1 MEQIRFV
8 RDDGLEFLMDGSFR
22 GPAPWG
28 ILSFSGFGNIES
40 EITTEK
46 YASGD
51 GVEVTGEYIPQRPL
65 DIKADVKD
73 TKNNAEERVN
83 ALGFFNPKH
92 RFTVYPTQDGVTR
105 WIAARLQKCK
115 CDPPTR
121 GECATLELAMI
132 CPDPY
137 FNDMDSYGKD
147 IAAKAGGMVFPFR
160 SPVGVGFNTGYF
172 LHSKTTQII
181 NNGHVNTDLIIDI
194 TAVGEV
200 VNPKIIKDNAYV
212 RMKMTLTDGD
222 VLRIDLQKGRITLNG
237 ENCIGRID
245 RTSSFQDM
253 KIEPGTSVIS
263 FDADGGD
270 TNMSIV
276 LYYTPKYLG
285 V

>member
-28 ILSFSGFGNIES
+28 ILSFSGFGNIEN

-51 GVEVTGEYIPQRPL
+51 GVEVTGEYIPQRAL

-73 TKNNAEERVN
+73 TKNNAEERTY
-83 ALGFFNPKH
+83 ALSFFNPKH
-92 RFTVYPTQDGVTR
+92 KFTVYPTQNGVTR
-105 WIAARLQKCK
+105 WIAARLQKSK
-115 CDPPTR
+115 CDPPTL

-137 FNDMDSYGKD
+137 WNDIDSYGQD
-147 IAAKAGGMVFPFR
+147 IAAKAGGMVFPYR
-160 SPVGVGFNTGYF
+160 CPVGGGFNTGYF

-194 TAVGEV
+194 TAAGEV
-200 VNPKIIKDNAYV
+200 VNPKIIKDDAYV

-222 VLRIDLQKGRITLNG
+222 VLRIDLQRNRITLNG
-237 ENCIGRID
+237 ENCIGRVD

-263 FDADGGD
+263 FDADSGD
-270 TNMSIV
+270 ANMSIV
-276 LYYTPKYLG
+276 LYYTPRYLG

>member
-28 ILSFSGFGNIES
+28 ILSFSGFGNIEN

-51 GVEVTGEYIPQRPL
+51 GAEVTGEYIPQRAL

-73 TKNNAEERVN
+73 TKNNAEERTY
-83 ALGFFNPKH
+83 ALSFFNPKH
-92 RFTVYPTQDGVTR
+92 KFTVYPTQNGVTR
-105 WIAARLQKCK
+105 WIAARLQKSK
-115 CDPPTR
+115 CDPPTL

-137 FNDMDSYGKD
+137 WNDMDSYGQD
-147 IAAKAGGMVFPFR
+147 IAAKAGGMVFPYR
-160 SPVGVGFNTGYF
+160 CPVGGGFNTGYF

-194 TAVGEV
+194 TAAGEV
-200 VNPKIIKDNAYV
+200 VNPKIIKDDAYV

-222 VLRIDLQKGRITLNG
+222 VLRIDLQRNRITLNG
-237 ENCIGRID
+237 ENCIGRVD

-263 FDADGGD
+263 FDADSGD
-270 TNMSIV
+270 ANMSIV

>member
-8 RDDGLEFLMDGSFR
+8 REDGKEFLMDGSYG

-28 ILSFSGFGNIES
+28 ILSHSGFGDIEN

-51 GVEVTGEYIPQRPL
+51 GAEVTGEYIPQRPL

-73 TKNNAEERVN
+73 TRNNAEERAN
-83 ALGFFNPKH
+83 ALSFFNPKY
-92 RFTVYPTQDGVTR
+92 RFTVYPTNDGVTR
-105 WIAARLQKCK
+105 WISAKLQKRK
-115 CDPPTR
+115 CEPPQL
-121 GECATLELAMI
+121 GENAELELAMI

-137 FNDMDSYGKD
+137 FNDMDSYGQD
-147 IAAKAGGMVFPFR
+147 IAEKSGGLVFPYR

-172 LHSKTTQII
+172 MHSKAVSIV
-181 NNGHVNTDLIIDI
+181 NEGHVNTDLIIDI

-200 VNPKIIKDNAYV
+200 INPKIVKDDAYV
-212 RMKMTLTDGD
+212 RLKMTLTDGD

-237 ENCIGRID
+237 DNCIGRID

-263 FDADGGD
+263 FDADSGD
-270 TNMSIV
+270 ANMSIV
-276 LYYTPKYLG
+276 LYYTPRYLG

>member
-8 RDDGLEFLMDGSFR
+8 RDDGKEFLMDGSYR
-22 GPAPWG
+22 GSAPWG
-28 ILSFSGFGNIES
+28 ILSFSGFGDIES

-73 TKNNAEERVN
+73 TKNNAEERAN
-83 ALGFFNPKH
+83 ALSFFNPKH
-92 RFTVYPTQDGVTR
+92 RFTVYPTNDGVTR
-105 WIAARLQKCK
+105 WITALLQKRK
-115 CDPPTR
+115 CEPPSL
-121 GECATLELAMI
+121 GENATLELAMI

-137 FNDMDSYGKD
+137 FNDMDSYGQD
-147 IAAKAGGMVFPFR
+147 IAAKAGGMVFPYR
-160 SPVGVGFNTGYF
+160 CPVGGGFNTGYF

-181 NNGHVNTDLIIDI
+181 NEGHVDTDLIIDI

-200 VNPKIIKDNAYV
+200 VNPKIIKDDAYV

-237 ENCIGRID
+237 ANCIGRID

-263 FDADGGD
+263 FDADSGD
-270 TNMSIV
+270 ANMSIV

>member
-22 GPAPWG
+22 GLAPWG
-28 ILSFSGFGNIES
+28 ILSFSGFGNIEN

-51 GVEVTGEYIPQRPL
+51 GAEVTGEYIPQRPL

-73 TKNNAEERVN
+73 TKNNAEERTY
-83 ALGFFNPKH
+83 ALSFFNPKH
-92 RFTVYPTQDGVTR
+92 KFTVYPTQNGVTR
-105 WIAARLQKCK
+105 WIAARLQKSK
-115 CDPPTR
+115 CDPPTL

-137 FNDMDSYGKD
+137 WNDMDSYGQD
-147 IAAKAGGMVFPFR
+147 IAAKAGGMVFPYR
-160 SPVGVGFNTGYF
+160 CPVGGGFNTGYF

-194 TAVGEV
+194 TAAGEV
-200 VNPKIIKDNAYV
+200 VNPKIIKDDAYV

-222 VLRIDLQKGRITLNG
+222 VLRIDLQRNRITLNG
-237 ENCIGRID
+237 ENCIGRVD

-263 FDADGGD
+263 FDADSGD
-270 TNMSIV
+270 ANMSIV

>member
-8 RDDGLEFLMDGSFR
+8 RDDGLEFLMDGSYR
-22 GPAPWG
+22 GSAPWG

-92 RFTVYPTQDGVTR
+92 SFTVYPTQDGVTR
-105 WIAARLQKCK
+105 WITAKLQKCK
-115 CDPPTR
+115 CDPPTL

-137 FNDMDSYGKD
+137 FNDMDSYGQD
-147 IAAKAGGMVFPFR
+147 IAAKAGGMVFPYR

-172 LHSKTTQII
+172 LHSTKTQII
-181 NNGHVNTDLIIDI
+181 NEGHVNTDLIIDI
-194 TAVGEV
+194 TAAGEV
-200 VNPKIIKDNAYV
+200 VNPKIIKDDAYV
-212 RMKMTLTDGD
+212 RMKMTLMDGD

-263 FDADGGD
+263 FGADSGDA
-270 TNMSIV
+270 NMSIV
-276 LYYTPKYLG
+276 LYYTPRYLG